1 MDIPQM
7 QILELLKMVDQFMT
21 VQFLIVMLL
30 ALQTNGVNLIQLQ
43 ELLVV
48 QHALMALNLLLIQ
61 LLDLH

>member
-1 MDIPQM
+1 M